1 MNKEE
6 KMAEIR
12 TVVIDEKAVQRAE
25 AYIEKTKNEKGV
37 RLTIGNVFALALDK
51 MLETENG

>member
-1 MNKEE
+1 MPDTRN
-6 KMAEIR
+6 
-12 TVVIDEKAVQRAE
+12 VVIDETAVKRAE

-51 MLETENG
+51 MLGESNG

>member
-1 MNKEE
+1 
-6 KMAEIR
+6 MADIR
-12 TVVIDEKAVQRAE
+12 TVVIDEKAVKRAE

-51 MLETENG
+51 LLEAENG

>member
-1 MNKEE
+1 
-6 KMAEIR
+6 MAESR
-12 TVVIDEKAVQRAE
+12 MVAIDEKAVNRAE

-51 MLETENG
+51 LLEAENG

>member
-1 MNKEE
+1 
-6 KMAEIR
+6 MAETR

-25 AYIEKTKNEKGV
+25 SYIEKSKNEKGV

-51 MLETENG
+51 MIESENG